1 MRDPVSVEPISW
13 SPVYWRHGT
22 QAHDRAGVL
31 RPHRAGGRPA
41 ARVRHRG
48 RRARPVPGAGEA
60 EDRRPVRGS
69 GAARRGGADRARPR
83 GGARRPA
90 APVLPADPGRAA
102 RAGGGG
108 GAARRHRPHRARQAG
123 PAQYGGGRMSD
134 LERRYRRVLRLLPGW
149 YREQWEQD
157 MVAAFLDS
165 WLTGDPERD
174 ECVLEFCKPGWAE
187 TASVACLAVRLHL
200 GGPGTP
206 RRYAWGQA
214 LRRAVLAVLLVH
226 AVLGVNVLVLL
237 AWSPGL
243 AVWLHLLPWSL

>member
-108 GAARRHRPHRARQAG
+108 GAARRPRPHRARQAG

-157 MVAAFLDS
+157 MVAAFVDS
-165 WLTGDPERD
+165 WLTGDPEAD
-174 ECVLEFCKPGWAE
+174 EYITRAAGPGWAE
-187 TASVACLAVRLHL
+187 TASVAGLAARLYL
-200 GGPGTP
+200 TGAGAP
-206 RRYAWGQA
+206 RRHFAWEQA
-214 LRRAVLAVLLVH
+214 IRRAVL
-226 AVLGVNVLVLL
+226 
-237 AWSPGL
+237 
-243 AVWLHLLPWSL
+243 